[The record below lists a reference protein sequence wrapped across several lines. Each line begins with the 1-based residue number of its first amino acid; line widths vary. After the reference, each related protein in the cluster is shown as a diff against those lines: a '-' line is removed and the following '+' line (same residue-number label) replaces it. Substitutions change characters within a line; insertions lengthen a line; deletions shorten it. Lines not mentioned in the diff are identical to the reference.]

1 MLNYIKANKPLT
13 QFHNVNKFWLYDLLL
28 LDILS
33 KRNELG
39 ASIFGQMFQKNH
51 PTKIL
56 KFLDEETTFLEDLS
70 IQLKMPVGLFTK
82 ALLKRMF

>member
-1 MLNYIKANKPLT
+1 M
-13 QFHNVNKFWLYDLLL
+13 NKFWLYDLLL

-70 IQLKMPVGLFTK
+70 SYIITLAKTSSSYQRKCFV
-82 ALLKRMF
+82 